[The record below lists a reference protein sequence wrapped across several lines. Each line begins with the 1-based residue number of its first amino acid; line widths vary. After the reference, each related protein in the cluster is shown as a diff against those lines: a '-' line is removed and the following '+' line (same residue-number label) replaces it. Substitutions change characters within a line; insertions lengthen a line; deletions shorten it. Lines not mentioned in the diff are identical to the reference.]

1 MTAEKSTSRV
11 RAPVCALGAKARWET
26 ACRENKPGVGAGSG
40 WGPGMG
46 LGVGRREAGKGK
58 DEHLPELSSPLFPD
72 T

>member
-26 ACRENKPGVGAGSG
+26 ACRENRPGVGAEGA
-40 WGPGMG
+40 GMG
-46 LGVGRREAGKGK
+46 LGVGRREGGEGK
-58 DEHLPELSSPLFPD
+58 DEHLPELSSPLVPH